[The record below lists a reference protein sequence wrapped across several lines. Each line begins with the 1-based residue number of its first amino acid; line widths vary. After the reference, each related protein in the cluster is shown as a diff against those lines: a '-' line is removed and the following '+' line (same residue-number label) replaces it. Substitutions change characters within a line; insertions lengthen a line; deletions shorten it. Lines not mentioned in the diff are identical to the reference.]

1 MQVTTNAAA
10 VFDEVRAK
18 NNIKN
23 DAELARR
30 LDVAQSAISAMRKQS
45 IPLGNAMQKRILDR
59 GLMSARR
66 IKALLESEW

>member
-1 MQVTTNAAA
+1 MLVNTNAAA
-10 VFDEVRAK
+10 VFDEVRSK
-18 NNIKN
+18 NKIKN

-66 IKALLESEW
+66 IKALLES